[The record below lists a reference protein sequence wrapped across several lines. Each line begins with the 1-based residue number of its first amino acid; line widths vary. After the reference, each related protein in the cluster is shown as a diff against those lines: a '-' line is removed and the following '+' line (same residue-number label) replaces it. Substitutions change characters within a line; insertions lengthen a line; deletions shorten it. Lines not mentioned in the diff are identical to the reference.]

1 MWREIESI
9 ISRNKNFLLTTHVN
23 PDGDGV
29 GSACALLELLLALGK
44 KARFIC
50 DSPIPAKL
58 AFLDY
63 HRLMSVYPDHL
74 DEKIDVLIVLDT
86 HKKERIGRLNEVS
99 ENPDVTTIWI
109 DHHPILSKIPFPAL
123 VDPHSCAVGAMIFQL
138 FEHFNLPLNQRAAAG
153 IYTSIV
159 CDTGRFS
166 YSSTCRAAH
175 KIAEECIRIGVDPD
189 VMFSRLFRHVSLSQM
204 KVFAS
209 ALHRMETYLDDRV
222 VIQQI
227 YLEDWKNLGGDA
239 LELEHMDLDY
249 IHDFNKTIEDVD
261 CTVLLRELPNRQVRI
276 SIRCNT
282 DMDVGQLLGSLGG
295 GGHSRAA
302 GVTWNGTIS
311 EVKTRILELI
321 GSLETV

>member
-9 ISRNKNFLLTTHVN
+9 ISQNKNFLLTTHVN

-29 GSACALLELLLALGK
+29 GSACALMELLLALGK
-44 KARFIC
+44 KGRFIC
-50 DSPIPAKL
+50 DNPIPDKL

-63 HRLMSVYPDHL
+63 HQLMSVFPDHIE
-74 DEKIDVLIVLDT
+74 EKTEVLIVLDT
-86 HKKERIGRLNEVS
+86 HKKERIGRLSQVAEDPHVK
-99 ENPDVTTIWI
+99 TIWI
-109 DHHPILSKIPFPAL
+109 DHHPIVSKIPFLA
-123 VDPHSCAVGAMIFQL
+123 VIDPHSCAVGAMVYQL
-138 FEHFNLPLNQRAAAG
+138 FEDFKIPLNQRAASG
-153 IYTSIV
+153 IYTSII

-166 YSSTCRAAH
+166 YSSTSRAAH
-175 KIAEECIRIGVDPD
+175 KIAEECIRMGVDPD
-189 VMFSRLFRHVSLSQM
+189 VMYSRLFRHVSLSQM

-209 ALHRMETYLDDRV
+209 ALQRMESYLENRV
-222 VIQQI
+222 LIQQI
-227 YLEDWKNLGGDA
+227 YLDDWKSLGGHA
-239 LELEHMDLDY
+239 FELEHMDLDY

-261 CTVLLRELPNRQVRI
+261 CTVLLRELPSKQVRV

-302 GVTWNGTIS
+302 GVTWNGTVS
-311 EVKTRILELI
+311 EVKARILELI